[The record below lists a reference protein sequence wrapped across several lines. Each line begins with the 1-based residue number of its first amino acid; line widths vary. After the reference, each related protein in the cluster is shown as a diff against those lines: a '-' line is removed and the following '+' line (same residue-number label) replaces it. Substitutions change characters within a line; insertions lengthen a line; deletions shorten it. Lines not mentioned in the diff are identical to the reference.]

1 MNNLNKV
8 EKQMENEYPVKVLEI
23 FEDVLKVEKNKDYLN
38 LNHNSTKL
46 KINLNL
52 SVKDRYAVSDLI
64 AREYPFNGIDQ
75 QPGNLLRFNEH
86 ESPESILEKL
96 TTDGFYVLDN
106 KLDSQ
111 ICNQIKESLKATP
124 YAIRGSNREIAG
136 ITEQNISKY
145 KSNAIW
151 AVNQNDIL
159 RIPEIQKIAF
169 DDRIL
174 NAIGKFFGSDP
185 ILCQTNSW
193 WSKNH
198 SNHRSNLS
206 GNAQMY
212 HQDAEYLKFI
222 KVFIY
227 LNDVG
232 AKNGPHK
239 YVKGSALTAEDRLG
253 KDYYLSSRVDDS
265 KVLELFGEEN
275 IISFEGKKGTVII
288 ENTLGLHKGVPVVA
302 GARLLLQLEYT
313 NSLYLDSTQF
323 FDPKL
328 LLPSIKELESAHP
341 RMFLNFVPNAEL
353 LNKEIL
359 NSQKKQSLKQRLITQ
374 IRKYI

>member
-1 MNNLNKV
+1 MNDLNEV
-8 EKQMENEYPVKVLEI
+8 EKQIDNDCSDKVLEI
-23 FEDVLKVEKNKDYLN
+23 FEDVLKVEKNKEYLN

-46 KINLNL
+46 DINLNL
-52 SVKDRYAVSDLI
+52 TVKDRNSISKLI
-64 AREYPFNGIDQ
+64 SKKYPFNKINQ
-75 QPGNLLRFNEH
+75 QPGNLLRFNKH
-86 ESPESILEKL
+86 ESPENILEKL
-96 TTDGFYVLDN
+96 STDGYYVLEN
-106 KLDSQ
+106 KLDIQ
-111 ICNQIKESLKATP
+111 VCKKIKESLKRIP
-124 YAIRGSNREIAG
+124 YAVRGSNKEITG
-136 ITEQNISKY
+136 ITEQNIRKY
-145 KSNAIW
+145 RANAIW

-159 RIPEIQKIAF
+159 QIPEIQKIAF

-174 NAIGKFFGSDP
+174 NTVGMFFGSDP

-198 SNHRSNLS
+198 SKHRSNLS
-206 GNAQMY
+206 GNAQLY

-222 KVFIY
+222 KVFVY

-232 AKNGPHK
+232 EKNGPHK
-239 YVKGSALTAEDRLG
+239 YVKGSASIAEERLG
-253 KDYYLSSRVDDS
+253 KDYFLSSRVEDS
-265 KVLELFGEEN
+265 EVLELFGEEN

-288 ENTLGLHKGVPVVA
+288 ENTLGLHKGVPVVS

-328 LLPSIKELESAHP
+328 LLPTIKELESEHP
-341 RMFLNFVPNAEL
+341 RMFHNFVTNAQL
-353 LNKEIL
+353 LNTEIIKSL
-359 NSQKKQSLKQRLITQ
+359 SKQSLKQRLITQ